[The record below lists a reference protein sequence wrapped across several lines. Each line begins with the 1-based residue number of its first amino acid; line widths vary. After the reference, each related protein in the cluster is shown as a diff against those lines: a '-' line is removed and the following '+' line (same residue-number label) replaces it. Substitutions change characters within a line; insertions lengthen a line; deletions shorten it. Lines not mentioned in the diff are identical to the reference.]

1 MQQAAFTEADKKRV
15 KVVNFVAKWLNL
27 YPHTVHYCNHKAFTG
42 IGGSKIYLQTLN
54 YFCILS
60 RFNQVTFVHVQRI

>member
-27 YPHTVHYCNHKAFTG
+27 YPHTVAV
-42 IGGSKIYLQTLN
+42 SKSIDNFGQQLLCRLFYLVFYQL
-54 YFCILS
+54 FI
-60 RFNQVTFVHVQRI
+60 

>member
-27 YPHTVHYCNHKAFTG
+27 YPHTVCIFEYHNCNLRLIKHK
-42 IGGSKIYLQTLN
+42 
-54 YFCILS
+54 S
-60 RFNQVTFVHVQRI
+60 RVVSETP

>member
-27 YPHTVHYCNHKAFTG
+27 YPHTVCNF
-42 IGGSKIYLQTLN
+42 ICLD
-54 YFCILS
+54 
-60 RFNQVTFVHVQRI
+60 